1 MKSVILF
8 LCFAVLTLT
17 SQGQSF
23 PRLDLSDNG
32 PGIVLKGNE
41 NYFLMRARVD
51 RTFHAGNAISQLNAW
66 LEARSYIWLFAVDF
80 KMQSSSD
87 LEGFFV
93 FEVQPNRDSAMRR
106 CVFPSL
112 LTNSYLEIL
121 QYPIG
126 VIPREYTLS
135 GNCPCYYPGCIVELT
150 LSGSEEGVSYE
161 LLCGSTK
168 EKTLPGTGKALTFRV
183 TAPGTYTVRAVRDGV
198 SQLMKGSVTISEHP
212 IFRDRLSLMTR
223 SPFVVSPDG
232 GVVEIPFSF
241 TGGASEIFPSLLECV
256 SSCNRGES
264 RLWNPSFRL
273 VCRQT
278 GTNSGIFIVA
288 CGPDLHDTDLES
300 RFVLNTQSASDP
312 RVSVLV
318 VQQPEGGS
326 LRIAN
331 VRGGGEIA
339 SGSTGTVGVDVTQPL
354 VSYRL
359 YCNDSLV
366 CERTGGTFTGLTT
379 YGHYRIQA
387 AYDGHEAWMNGSVGV
402 WPAITRYTTGGGGVQ
417 TNNRAVEI
425 TLSGSEVGLTYRL
438 LREGT
443 VVDSRPGTGSALRF
457 SAPSPG
463 VYRIEAGLQDY
474 YVAMTGSAE
483 VYRNTA
489 VSYSSTRSYTAM
501 RTYLTS
507 SGDTWRESVRYLDGL
522 GRPLQDVQVG
532 ASPDGSSDLIRPYV
546 YGRGGRV
553 EKSFL
558 PYPSSGNRGN
568 FDAGFSDPSNWTV
581 YGAADRSN
589 AFGLTEYDGS
599 PSNRVTKQT
608 GPGAAWHAGGKGVA
622 TAYGYNGTDEV
633 RLYRVSSDG
642 SLVRSGYYAAGRLE
656 KTTVTDE
663 DGHVSESFTDNEGK
677 TVVTVS
683 LNGTDRLETYT
694 VYDALGRVRWIL
706 SPEASHR
713 LGAGTDAT
721 ILNRYAYRYDYDTR
735 GRLIEKR
742 LPGVEP
748 VRYVYD
754 GKDRMVLSQDGNQR
768 SGNRWSYTL
777 YDKQNRVTETGEVV
791 LAGKTAAQLRSEAG
805 NSQNY
810 LPSGTRTALQYSLYD
825 SYTSSATVTPHAFLS
840 TSGYATTYHPLVTG
854 QLTAVKTRIL
864 GSDTWQTTTLY
875 YDDRGR
881 VIQSVS
887 DNRLGGLSR
896 SDMQYDFVGNLVQQR
911 ESHGKTGGS
920 ADVLECGNIYDA
932 HGRLSMQGVR
942 LNGGAAAMLTYS
954 YDALGRLTGKRYGST
969 DESLTYNVRGWLT
982 GKASTPFRM
991 WLRYETP
998 VGGSAARWSGSLS
1011 EWEWQHGT
1019 NTAMMYGLAYD
1030 GLNRFTGAIQK
1041 QKSGNAWSALTGDYV
1056 EKGLTYDRN
1065 GNLLTLQ
1072 RTAGGNVVD
1081 NLSYTYTGNL
1091 LTGLSESVRT
1101 APSNDIYAPGSAALG
1116 SYSYDANGN
1125 LQNDSRKSLNF
1136 SYNVLNLLS
1145 EVRTGS
1151 TVKAT
1156 YTWLADG
1163 TKLGVC
1169 NGSGSEGFE
1178 YAGSLIYR
1186 KSGSGLQLSEALF
1199 GDGVIRL
1206 NDNGTQ
1212 EVNYFLTDHLGSVR
1226 AIVDATGAVKE
1237 RNDYYPFG
1245 ARHVRSDYAQSTNRW
1260 KYNGKELQT
1269 TGDLGYL
1276 DYGARMYDAGL
1287 GRWFTADPAGESAP
1301 SLSLYRFGLNNPLMY
1316 TDFCGLWEYSL
1327 LNGNWYTNDKK
1338 DISRFLSML
1347 EYEMGVYSDVSMAQ
1361 LDKFIHEE
1369 AFGHGGRLSN
1379 GSLLLDEIDAF
1390 RNCRGEWEVPFRQQ
1404 MKTLKQIDK
1413 FGNDPLNWGNMV
1425 SSWSYYT
1432 YKYYREK
1439 QWEVEGGSFPGIA
1452 LGSYAASLASDVLY
1466 NGSTWYDFVNMK
1478 SYKHGYYGNQTRSG
1492 KSVKQAKGMAK
1503 TMSWGADILG
1513 KGLGIAGAYSTYKDN
1528 ESGILSTYG
1537 TIYIGA
1543 SDAAGLVGGI
1553 GSAWSFG
1560 TSMGKW
1566 IVESNW
1572 YFKLV
1577 HNYRS
1582 W

>member
-135 GNCPCYYPGCIVELT
+135 GNCPCYYPGCIVKLT

-198 SQLMKGSVTISEHP
+198 SQLMKGSVKISEHP

-920 ADVLECGNIYDA
+920 ADVLESVNTYDTQ
-932 HGRLSMQGVR
+932 GRLLTQGVR

-954 YDALGRLTGKRYGST
+954 YDALGRLTGKRYGNLN
-969 DESLTYNVRGWLT
+969 ESLTYNIRGWLT
-982 GKASTPFRM
+982 GKTSTPFRM
-991 WLRYETP
+991 WLR
-998 VGGSAARWSGSLS
+998 
-1011 EWEWQHGT
+1011 
-1019 NTAMMYGLAYD
+1019 
-1030 GLNRFTGAIQK
+1030 
-1041 QKSGNAWSALTGDYV
+1041 
-1056 EKGLTYDRN
+1056 
-1065 GNLLTLQ
+1065 
-1072 RTAGGNVVD
+1072 
-1081 NLSYTYTGNL
+1081 
-1091 LTGLSESVRT
+1091 
-1101 APSNDIYAPGSAALG
+1101 
-1116 SYSYDANGN
+1116 
-1125 LQNDSRKSLNF
+1125 
-1136 SYNVLNLLS
+1136 
-1145 EVRTGS
+1145 
-1151 TVKAT
+1151 
-1156 YTWLADG
+1156 
-1163 TKLGVC
+1163 
-1169 NGSGSEGFE
+1169 
-1178 YAGSLIYR
+1178 
-1186 KSGSGLQLSEALF
+1186 
-1199 GDGVIRL
+1199 
-1206 NDNGTQ
+1206 
-1212 EVNYFLTDHLGSVR
+1212 
-1226 AIVDATGAVKE
+1226 
-1237 RNDYYPFG
+1237 
-1245 ARHVRSDYAQSTNRW
+1245 
-1260 KYNGKELQT
+1260 
-1269 TGDLGYL
+1269 
-1276 DYGARMYDAGL
+1276 
-1287 GRWFTADPAGESAP
+1287 
-1301 SLSLYRFGLNNPLMY
+1301 
-1316 TDFCGLWEYSL
+1316 
-1327 LNGNWYTNDKK
+1327 
-1338 DISRFLSML
+1338 
-1347 EYEMGVYSDVSMAQ
+1347 
-1361 LDKFIHEE
+1361 
-1369 AFGHGGRLSN
+1369 
-1379 GSLLLDEIDAF
+1379 
-1390 RNCRGEWEVPFRQQ
+1390 
-1404 MKTLKQIDK
+1404 
-1413 FGNDPLNWGNMV
+1413 
-1425 SSWSYYT
+1425 
-1432 YKYYREK
+1432 
-1439 QWEVEGGSFPGIA
+1439 
-1452 LGSYAASLASDVLY
+1452 
-1466 NGSTWYDFVNMK
+1466 
-1478 SYKHGYYGNQTRSG
+1478 
-1492 KSVKQAKGMAK
+1492 
-1503 TMSWGADILG
+1503 
-1513 KGLGIAGAYSTYKDN
+1513 
-1528 ESGILSTYG
+1528 
-1537 TIYIGA
+1537 
-1543 SDAAGLVGGI
+1543 
-1553 GSAWSFG
+1553 
-1560 TSMGKW
+1560 
-1566 IVESNW
+1566 
-1572 YFKLV
+1572 
-1577 HNYRS
+1577 
-1582 W
+1582 